1 MGLASAECMHH
12 RSNNYCVTSSSALHS
27 MQTTLE
33 THTNIVPASVLTVDI
48 RVVRGLFFFM
58 FLGTKDLEKQYYKD
72 W

>member
-1 MGLASAECMHH
+1 
-12 RSNNYCVTSSSALHS
+12 